1 MIESWLLV
9 HVRVDRFARSRVGM
23 NTTVNI
29 RKVLIF
35 VALTFLSSW
44 LLAAGFYA
52 LGGRLNSPVAVVV
65 LLIYMFMPM
74 TMAIIVQKVIYKEPL
89 KEPLGISFRPNRW
102 FLVGWLLPPV
112 VAFATIGV
120 SLLLPGVEYSPG
132 MAGFFERFGSALTPQ
147 QLEEAKRQLA
157 ALPIHVI
164 WIALLQGLIAGIT
177 INAVAGFGEELGWR
191 GLLQRE
197 LGYLGF
203 WRSSALIGLIWG
215 VWHAPIIIQ
224 GYNYPQHPLAG
235 VLMMT
240 IFTLL
245 LSPIFSYVRLKA
257 KSVIAAAIIHGS
269 LNGTVGLAIMVIRGG
284 NDLTVG
290 VTGLAGFI
298 VLAVANAGIFIYD
311 RVVASEP
318 VVMN

>member
-1 MIESWLLV
+1 
-9 HVRVDRFARSRVGM
+9 M

-89 KEPLGISFRPNRW
+89 KEPLGISFKPNRW

-269 LNGTVGLAIMVIRGG
+269 LNGTVGLAIMVIKGG

-298 VLAVANAGIFIYD
+298 VLAAANAGIFVYD